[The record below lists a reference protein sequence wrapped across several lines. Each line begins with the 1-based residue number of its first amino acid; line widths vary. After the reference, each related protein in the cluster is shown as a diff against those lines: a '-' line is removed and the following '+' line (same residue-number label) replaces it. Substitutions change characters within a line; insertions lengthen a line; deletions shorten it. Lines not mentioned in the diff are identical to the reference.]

1 MKRITPWFV
10 GTLLS
15 TLLLA
20 GLAVFAGLRYAGT
33 GDALI
38 LKLFAGYQG
47 GVPAYYHAQ
56 LHTALAWLLC
66 GLHTLVPTIAWFSVI
81 QLLCLWLSGAILVK
95 SMTQCAL
102 HHKLPWWLGTVLGGL
117 LLLSFGLFA
126 MCRVSHTAT
135 AALLGMAA
143 AAQCFSIDFSH
154 TTDRQVLAKLAP
166 SIGLLLTAYCFDQW
180 AGLAALSFWLLLVLA
195 VRLTSYSPKE
205 IAAKGTKARHGF
217 RGLLLAVCL
226 CSFCFLLFAAIR
238 TMELNAM
245 GDYAAWQHAWGRL
258 SQNAGFPNR
267 VDGAMLETLGWTPNK
282 LKLIADGFLYDT
294 EITAESLLQCD
305 ALLNAGAGMGR
316 GATLGMQAKN
326 ALTAMALAQG
336 ELLPVAAVPLGF
348 MLLCLI
354 AAAVKHSR
362 KRCAWLLPIA
372 AVLLGLLWLG
382 VLAQTGLQHAHS
394 WAALAPVAALLC
406 GSFLSG
412 LAPAE
417 GVEQANKADKP
428 PKLQWVLLCLT
439 CAAFTLPCLM
449 SSVRGI
455 VQLPIRAQS
464 AAFEQQLESYALE
477 NPEQLIFYQPSHA
490 RDTRMF
496 PNLSTVPHNIVLPD
510 VRNARTPGL
519 TNQMEQFQID
529 ANRMT
534 MRDLLKKQVRV
545 AGTDKGPWR
554 TILPYAQEREKGTWN
569 WARLEQNGDVCLYRL
584 CKR

>member
-20 GLAVFAGLRYAGT
+20 GLAIFAGLRYAGT

-66 GLHTLVPTIAWFSVI
+66 GLHTLIPTIAWFSVI

-102 HHKLPWWLGTVLGGL
+102 HHKLPWWVGTALGGL

-143 AAQCFSIDFSH
+143 VAQCFSLDFSH

-166 SIGLLLTAYCFDQW
+166 SIGLLLAAYCFNQE
-180 AGLAALSFWLLLVLA
+180 AGLAALSFWLLLALA
-195 VRLTSYSPKE
+195 VRLTSYSHKE
-205 IAAKGTKARHGF
+205 IATKGTKARHGF

-226 CSFCFLLFAAIR
+226 CLFCFLLFAAIR
-238 TMELNAM
+238 AMELNAM

-258 SQNAGFPNR
+258 SQNPGFPNR

-282 LKLIADGFLYDT
+282 LRLIADGFLYDT

-305 ALLNAGAGMGR
+305 ALLNAGTGMGR

-336 ELLPVAAVPLGF
+336 EL
-348 MLLCLI
+348 
-354 AAAVKHSR
+354 
-362 KRCAWLLPIA
+362 
-372 AVLLGLLWLG
+372 
-382 VLAQTGLQHAHS
+382 
-394 WAALAPVAALLC
+394 
-406 GSFLSG
+406 
-412 LAPAE
+412 
-417 GVEQANKADKP
+417 
-428 PKLQWVLLCLT
+428 
-439 CAAFTLPCLM
+439 
-449 SSVRGI
+449 
-455 VQLPIRAQS
+455 
-464 AAFEQQLESYALE
+464 
-477 NPEQLIFYQPSHA
+477 
-490 RDTRMF
+490 
-496 PNLSTVPHNIVLPD
+496 
-510 VRNARTPGL
+510 
-519 TNQMEQFQID
+519 
-529 ANRMT
+529 
-534 MRDLLKKQVRV
+534 
-545 AGTDKGPWR
+545 
-554 TILPYAQEREKGTWN
+554 
-569 WARLEQNGDVCLYRL
+569 
-584 CKR
+584 

>member
-1 MKRITPWFV
+1 
-10 GTLLS
+10 
-15 TLLLA
+15 
-20 GLAVFAGLRYAGT
+20 
-33 GDALI
+33 
-38 LKLFAGYQG
+38 
-47 GVPAYYHAQ
+47 
-56 LHTALAWLLC
+56 
-66 GLHTLVPTIAWFSVI
+66 
-81 QLLCLWLSGAILVK
+81 
-95 SMTQCAL
+95 L

-336 ELLPVAAVPLGF
+336 ELLPVAVVPLGF

-455 VQLPIRAQS
+455 AQLPIRAQS

-519 TNQMEQFQID
+519 
-529 ANRMT
+529 
-534 MRDLLKKQVRV
+534 
-545 AGTDKGPWR
+545 
-554 TILPYAQEREKGTWN
+554 
-569 WARLEQNGDVCLYRL
+569 
-584 CKR
+584 